1 MFNVINDWLTSV
13 FGTDGLSKLNATSW
27 TIGGQS
33 WTLLEWL
40 SCTGTLVILG
50 VLIFTAF
57 KFVWWLV
64 RLIGNSFMM
73 RR

>member
-1 MFNVINDWLTSV
+1 MYKIINEWLTSV
-13 FGTDGLSKLNATSW
+13 FGTYGLAKLNYTSW

-40 SCTGTLVILG
+40 SCTGTLIIMA

-64 RLIGNSFMM
+64 RLIGNAFMM